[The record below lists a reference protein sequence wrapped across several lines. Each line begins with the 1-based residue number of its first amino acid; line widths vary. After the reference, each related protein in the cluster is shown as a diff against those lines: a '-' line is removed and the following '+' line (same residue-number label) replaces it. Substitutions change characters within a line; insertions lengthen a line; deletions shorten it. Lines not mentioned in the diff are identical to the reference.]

1 MKSSPTKDSAVRLPR
16 SIDWDLIA
24 EEDESD
30 AVLPGAGPSQE
41 HIQLALTR
49 PNLGLMDELGKKPNL
64 RPSAAF
70 LTPGRDSA
78 LSERSTLAPDSG
90 RYDPKLQTI
99 QRRSPAMTILDRS
112 LLRKQGVF
120 AELEVD
126 EKDFLKGACLDF
138 SWCVKQQRD
147 VICKS
152 GKVACDSVLTATPI
166 GPADKLKF
174 HQPTPKIERTT
185 GRDKPVVSRSICLVG
200 QAEQSACYGIKNA
213 GQEAVMYET
222 DIYWQKGGG
231 SRKVSW
237 ITSIRFG
244 SSMPSSVMRC
254 MGERLRCQIGF

>member
-1 MKSSPTKDSAVRLPR
+1 VSLLGCDSVECAFASLTESKHCLMPSLHPLTRGRLVCPPRDRLEYCRKLKSSPTKDSAIRLPR

-30 AVLPGAGPSQE
+30 AVLLGAGPSQE

-126 EKDFLKGACLDF
+126 EKDFLTGACLDSF
-138 SWCVKQQRD
+138 WR
-147 VICKS
+147 
-152 GKVACDSVLTATPI
+152 
-166 GPADKLKF
+166 
-174 HQPTPKIERTT
+174 
-185 GRDKPVVSRSICLVG
+185 VSEKEYAN
-200 QAEQSACYGIKNA
+200 QAGLHAIPC
-213 GQEAVMYET
+213 
-222 DIYWQKGGG
+222 
-231 SRKVSW
+231 
-237 ITSIRFG
+237 
-244 SSMPSSVMRC
+244 
-254 MGERLRCQIGF
+254 